1 MPRYEVIQPIE
12 HDGKRAESGFIEL
25 TEAEAAPLLAIGHIG
40 ATRPRAAR
48 SSVQP
53 PVVQT
58 PVQTAA
64 AAPEGGSESEGE
76 GGGDG
81 SGEGHGSGEGEGGE
95 GAGGSEG
102 AA

>member
-53 PVVQT
+53 LVVQT

-64 AAPEGGSESEGE
+64 AAPQGGSESEGE

-81 SGEGHGSGEGEGGE
+81 SGEGEGGEGGE

-102 AA
+102 GA

>member
-25 TEAEAAPLLAIGHIG
+25 SEAEAAPLLAIGHIG

-48 SSVQP
+48 ASSVQP
-53 PVVQT
+53 PAVQT

-81 SGEGHGSGEGEGGE
+81 SGEGEGGEGGE

-102 AA
+102 GA